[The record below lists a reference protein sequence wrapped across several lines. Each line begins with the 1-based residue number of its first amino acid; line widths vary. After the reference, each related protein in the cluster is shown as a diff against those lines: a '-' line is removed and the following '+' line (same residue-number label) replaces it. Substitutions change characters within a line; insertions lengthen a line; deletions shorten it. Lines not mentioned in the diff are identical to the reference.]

1 VHLSHC
7 GQIIETLSLMKPF
20 NGSTDLDGENLEFTF
35 YLTHTIKGEKFFV
48 TVTRYSTAYVFDMME
63 KNPGKWLII
72 EPSPKWV
79 KPLEKKLA
87 DIILGNIRLSL

>member
-1 VHLSHC
+1 
-7 GQIIETLSLMKPF
+7 MKPF

-63 KNPGKWLII
+63 KDSGKWLIGQ
-72 EPSPKWV
+72 PAPVWV
-79 KPLEKKLA
+79 KPLEEKLG
-87 DIILGNIRLSL
+87 DLITRNIRSSP